1 MEAIL
6 LSSHAVSYAEE
17 FMDTNMKSES
27 ATSTSLQKWEPPLE
41 PMFKMN
47 VAWKSVNGQHSYGV
61 WAVVRDHTRAL
72 LAWQH
77 NLSFGLSNLDTK
89 RVSGRW

>member
-1 MEAIL
+1 
-6 LSSHAVSYAEE
+6 
-17 FMDTNMKSES
+17 MDTNMKSES

-61 WAVVRDHTRAL
+61 WAVVWDHTRAL